1 MGVRAFN
8 PNRIAGWLLAI
19 TVVLP
24 SLIGWLPM
32 PMRAQAALNSATSS
46 AENASSRLLADLAV
60 LCTPYGLRLAGHDQP
75 GKPAGKQAH
84 DACVLCG
91 LAAGASV
98 GVLQTL
104 AQLGAPSSSTVAS
117 PPFSQSPAPML
128 AMDPRPPSRGPPN

>member
-24 SLIGWLPM
+24 SLVGWLPM
-32 PMRAQAALNSATSS
+32 PMRAQAALNNAATS
-46 AENASSRLLADLAV
+46 AENATSRLLADLAV

-75 GKPAGKQAH
+75 GKPAGKLAH

-104 AQLGAPSSSTVAS
+104 AQLAAPSTPILAA
-117 PPFSQSPAPML
+117 PPFSRSPAPVL
-128 AMDPRPPSRGPPN
+128 ALEPRPPSRGPPN

>member
-1 MGVRAFN
+1 MGARAFN

-32 PMRAQAALNSATSS
+32 PMRAQAALNNAGTSV
-46 AENASSRLLADLAV
+46 ENATSRLLADLAV

-75 GKPAGKQAH
+75 GKPAGKLAH
-84 DACVLCG
+84 DVCVLCG

-104 AQLGAPSSSTVAS
+104 AQLGAPATPALAA
-117 PPFSQSPAPML
+117 PPFSPSPAPTL
-128 AMDPRPPSRGPPN
+128 AQDPRPPSRGPPN